1 MATTLAIILQ
11 SALLFTPV
19 SQSNQQQ
26 VIKQLDTGMLHPRT
40 REWAYPIN
48 NVEVPDDSPY
58 LLWPGIKGKTVKYK
72 VLLASD
78 SLFKKDV
85 ITGAEQR
92 WAVYPLHQSL
102 KPGRWYWKYAAT
114 EQTGGKWKWSAVY
127 DFVVKKQAKNIAVSP
142 AVSVVLEKSK
152 AAHPRLWGM
161 NKGAD
166 AFYINNKQNP
176 EAIAFI
182 SASTKLLGQPLPE
195 EKPTRPRDTTGMTAL
210 QRKQMVEFMY
220 HGFGEKVATPIRNL
234 CIAYQLSKDERFIKE
249 AIKRAVHLAKMN
261 PQSLATRDDFNNG
274 NILEGLAW
282 LYDAGYKFLK
292 PEEKAILKSTISIR
306 GQRIYEDLP
315 NRFELQMCDNHVWQH
330 ILRNFSIAAVA
341 VASDL
346 PEANEWLTYVY
357 EVWTARFPVLGT
369 NDGGWHEGNGYFRVH
384 YETLIYLPELFGNIS
399 GLDYFKQAWMQ
410 NLPYYM
416 LYSYPPNSTS
426 TAVGD
431 MHENLMG
438 MVKMQAIFA
447 DALST
452 KMNNPYLNWYVS
464 EIKKSKPEYFKGND
478 DFQLFRLLNFNPK
491 KVKPIALPSAL
502 PKGREFRDIGLAAMH
517 SDLTHADKEL
527 ASYLMANPFG
537 AAGHGHAAQNAF
549 TINYKGK
556 KVFGGTGFYSNFSDA
571 HNLLDYRSSRGY
583 NTILADSLG
592 QRIGEDGYGWMPRF
606 IAGQHIQ
613 YALGDASNAYGEVTT
628 DFWLGRFKE
637 IGLKAD
643 KSSGYGKSGVKL
655 YRRHML
661 QLDSNYVV
669 LYDELEADKPVKWT
683 TQLHSPFVMNGKSI
697 TNASQQ
703 QFDVKTGFGSVNAA
717 IYAHT
722 PLQMVIHDQYNYPA
736 KNWKGK
742 TDDEGNIIEF
752 KNQWHAGISTVNPVQ
767 VNRFLTIIQLKNKT
781 VEVIKVVNDV
791 NGLYNLKVGGWDIMA
806 ELNAANP
813 ASLVVKSSTEN
824 AAFSYGAM
832 PVKLQEKVYEHS
844 IKGSSML
851 IEFKN
856 NALNRQEV
864 VDSWPDVVNFDAGF
878 KRK

>member
-1 MATTLAIILQ
+1 MSLTIILQ

-19 SQSNQQQ
+19 KQQA
-26 VIKQLDTGMLHPRT
+26 VKQLDTGMLHPRV
-40 REWAYPIN
+40 REWAYPVN
-48 NVEVPDDSPY
+48 KVEVPDDSPC
-58 LLWPGIKGKTVKYK
+58 LLWPGVKGKTVKYK

-102 KPGRWYWKYAAT
+102 KAGRWYWKYAAA
-114 EQTGGKWKWSAVY
+114 EKSGAKWKWSPTY
-127 DFVVKKQAKNIAVSP
+127 DFVVNKQAKNLLVSP
-142 AVSVVLEKSK
+142 TVTAILEKSK

-176 EAIAFI
+176 EAKSFIAAT
-182 SASTKLLGQPLPE
+182 SKLLGNELPE
-195 EKPTRPRDTTGMTAL
+195 EKPTRPRDTTGMNAL

-220 HGFGEKVATPIRNL
+220 HGFGEKVAMPIRNL
-234 CIAYQLSKDERFIKE
+234 CIAFQLTRDERFIKE
-249 AIKRAVHLAKMN
+249 AIKRAVHVAKMN
-261 PQSLATRDDFNNG
+261 PEGLATRDDFNNG

-282 LYDAGYKFLK
+282 LYDAGFKYLTI
-292 PEEKAILKSTISIR
+292 EEKNLLKNTIGVR
-306 GQRIYEDLP
+306 GQKIYEGLP

-346 PEANEWLTYVY
+346 PQANEWLTYVY
-357 EVWTARFPVLGT
+357 EIWSARFPVLGT
-369 NDGGWHEGNGYFRVH
+369 NDGGWHEGNGYFRTH

-399 GLDYFKQAWMQ
+399 GVDYFKQSWMQ

-416 LYSYPPNSTS
+416 LYSYPANSTS

-431 MHENLMG
+431 MHENLANT
-438 MVKMQAIFA
+438 VKMQAIYA
-447 DALST
+447 DALAL
-452 KMNNPYLNWYVS
+452 KVNNPYLNWYVS
-464 EIKKSKPEYFKGND
+464 EIRKSKPDYFKGND

-491 KVKPIALPSAL
+491 AIKSVVPPSAL
-502 PKGREFRDIGLAAMH
+502 PKGRVFNDIGLAAMH
-517 SDLTHADKEL
+517 SDLANTGKNL
-527 ASYLMANPFG
+527 TSYLMANPFG

-571 HNLLDYRSSRGY
+571 HNLLDYRSSRAY

-606 IAGQHIQ
+606 MTGQHIQ

-643 KSSGYGKSGVKL
+643 KSSGYGNSGVKL

-669 LYDELEADKPVKWT
+669 LYDELEAAKPVKWT
-683 TQLHSPFVMNGKSI
+683 TQFHSPFNMNGKAKGNVLTQS
-697 TNASQQ
+697 
-703 QFDVKTGFGSVNAA
+703 FDLTTGLGHVSAA
-717 IYAHT
+717 VYAHT
-722 PLQMVIHDQYNYPA
+722 PLQMTIHDKYNFPA

-742 TDDEGNIIEF
+742 TDDEGNIIDF
-752 KNQWHAGISTVNPVQ
+752 KDQWHAGVSTVNSLQ
-767 VNRFLTIIQLKNKT
+767 QNRFLTIIQLRNGA
-781 VEVIKVVNDV
+781 VELIKMQNDV
-791 NGLYNLKVGGWDIMA
+791 NGLYNLKVGQWEIMA
-806 ELNAANP
+806 ELNAVKP
-813 ASLVVKSSTEN
+813 ASLQVKSANQNSV
-824 AAFSYGAM
+824 FSYGGM
-832 PVKLQEKVYEHS
+832 PVKVKNKVYQHS
-844 IKGSSML
+844 VNGSSML
-851 IEFKN
+851 IELKN
-856 NALNRQEV
+856 NEFIKQEV
-864 VDSWPDVVNFDAGF
+864 VDSLPDVVNFDAGF

>member
-1 MATTLAIILQ
+1 MSLAIVLQ

-19 SQSNQQQ
+19 KQEA
-26 VIKQLDTGMLHPRT
+26 VKQLDTGMLHPRV

-48 NVEVPDDSPY
+48 RVEVPDDSPC
-58 LLWPGIKGKTVKYK
+58 LLWPGVKGKTVKYK
-72 VLLASD
+72 VILASD
-78 SLFKKDV
+78 SLFNKDV

-102 KPGRWYWKYAAT
+102 KPGRWYWKYAAV
-114 EQTGGKWKWSAVY
+114 EKSGAKWKWSPTY
-127 DFVVKKQAKNIAVSP
+127 DFVVKKQAKNLFVSP
-142 AVSVVLEKSK
+142 TVATILEKSK

-166 AFYINNKQNP
+166 AFYTNNKHNP
-176 EAIAFI
+176 EAKAFVVAT
-182 SASTKLLGQPLPE
+182 SKLLGQELPE
-195 EKPTRPRDTTGMTAL
+195 EKPTRPRDTTGMNAL

-220 HGFGEKVATPIRNL
+220 HGFGEKVAMPIRNL
-234 CIAYQLSKDERFIKE
+234 CIAFQLTKEERFIKE
-249 AIKRAVHLAKMN
+249 AIKRAVHVAKMN
-261 PQSLATRDDFNNG
+261 PDGLATRDDFNNG
-274 NILEGLAW
+274 NIIEGLAW
-282 LYDAGYKFLK
+282 LYDAGFKYLTA
-292 PEEKAILKSTISIR
+292 EEKNLLKNTIGIR
-306 GQRIYEDLP
+306 GQKIYEGLP

-330 ILRNFSIAAVA
+330 IMRNFSIAAVA
-341 VASDL
+341 VASEL
-346 PEANEWLTYVY
+346 PQAHEWLTYVY
-357 EVWTARFPVLGT
+357 EIWSARFPVLGT
-369 NDGGWHEGNGYFRVH
+369 NDGGWHEGNGYFRTH

-399 GLDYFKQAWMQ
+399 GVDYFKQSWMQ

-431 MHENLMG
+431 MHENLG
-438 MVKMQAIFA
+438 GTVKMQAIFA
-447 DALST
+447 DALAL
-452 KMNNPYLNWYVS
+452 KVNNPYLNWYVS
-464 EIKKSKPEYFKGND
+464 EIRKSKPDYFKGND

-491 KVKPIALPSAL
+491 ATKPVVSPSAL
-502 PKGREFRDIGLAAMH
+502 PKGRVFNDVGLAAMH
-517 SDLTHADKEL
+517 SDLAHTGKNL
-527 ASYLMANPFG
+527 TSYLMANPFG

-571 HNLLDYRSSRGY
+571 HNLLDYRSSRAY

-606 IAGQHIQ
+606 MTGAHIQ

-643 KSSGYGKSGVKL
+643 KNSGYGNSGVKL

-669 LYDELEADKPVKWT
+669 LYDELEAVKPVKWT
-683 TQLHSPFVMNGKSI
+683 TQFHSPFNMNGKESG
-697 TNASQQ
+697 NALTQS
-703 QFDVKTGFGSVNAA
+703 FDLTTGLGHVNAA

-722 PLQMVIHDQYNYPA
+722 PLQMSIHDKYNFPA

-742 TDDEGNIIEF
+742 TDDEDNVIEF
-752 KNQWHAGISTVNPVQ
+752 KDQWHAGISTANPVQ
-767 VNRFLTIIQLKNKT
+767 QNRFLTIIQLKNGV
-781 VEVIKVVNDV
+781 VEVVKLLNDV
-791 NGLYNLKVGGWDIMA
+791 NGLYHLKLGQWEIMA
-806 ELNAANP
+806 ELNATKP
-813 ASLVVKSSTEN
+813 ASLQVKSANEN
-824 AAFSYGAM
+824 SVFSYGNR
-832 PVKLQEKVYEHS
+832 PVKVKSKVYEHRV
-844 IKGSSML
+844 KGSSML
-851 IEFKN
+851 IELKN
-856 NALNRQEV
+856 NVINKQEV
-864 VDSWPDVVNFDAGF
+864 VDSLPDVVNFDAGF